1 MVEWNQTKNYSNK
14 HKKTLAKNVSL
25 HNMHVLFINP
35 STP

>member
-25 HNMHVLFINP
+25 HMHVLFINP
-35 STP
+35 LTP

>member
-25 HNMHVLFINP
+25 HMHVLFINP